1 MQKCFGVTI
10 KDKVQDVGFRGFIE
24 NVARSNYL
32 EGIVFNDKDGSV
44 KLIIRGDNSVVDD
57 FFDDIK
63 AKGNKR
69 GIILEIKEKKE
80 LELDIPLPPI
90 FSKVS
95 TDDEQDIGRKLDIGN
110 NRLDGINEK
119 LASVNGKLTD
129 ITEILRSMNNTLQ
142 KIADK

>member
-10 KDKVQDVGFRGFIE
+10 KDKVQDIKFRGFIE
-24 NVARSNYL
+24 NIARSNYL

-44 KLIIRGDNSVVDD
+44 KLVLRGDNSVVDD
-57 FFDDIK
+57 FFDEIK
-63 AKGNKR
+63 IKGNKR

-95 TDDEQDIGRKLDIGN
+95 TDDEEDIGRKLDIGN
-110 NRLDGINEK
+110 EL
-119 LASVNGKLTD
+119 LGKLVEGQNSILD
-129 ITEILRSMNNTLQ
+129 ILKRIENKL
-142 KIADK
+142 

>member
-1 MQKCFGVTI
+1 ML
-10 KDKVQDVGFRGFIE
+10 QDL
-24 NVARSNYL
+24 NYL

-63 AKGNKR
+63 VKGNKR

-95 TDDEQDIGRKLDIGN
+95 TDDEEDIGRKLDKGN
-110 NRLDGINEK
+110 DL
-119 LASVNGKLTD
+119 LGKLVEGQNSILD
-129 ITEILRSMNNTLQ
+129 ILK
-142 KIADK
+142 KIENKL

>member
-10 KDKVQDVGFRGFIE
+10 KDKVQDIGFRGFIE

-32 EGIVFNDKDGSV
+32 EGIVFNDNDGSV

-63 AKGNKR
+63 TKGNKR

-110 NRLDGINEK
+110 NRLDDINGK
-119 LASVNGKLTD
+119 LASVDGKLTD

>member
-1 MQKCFGVTI
+1 MQKCYGVTI
-10 KDKVQDVGFRGFIE
+10 KDKAQDVRFRCFIE
-24 NVARSNYL
+24 NIARSNYL
-32 EGIVFNDKDGSV
+32 EGIIFNYKDGSV

-95 TDDEQDIGRKLDIGN
+95 TDDEQDIGRKLYIGN

-119 LASVNGKLTD
+119 LVSVNGKLTD

>member
-57 FFDDIK
+57 FFDEIQT
-63 AKGNKR
+63 KGNKR

-80 LELDIPLPPI
+80 LELDIPLPPV

-95 TDDEQDIGRKLDIGN
+95 TDDEEDIGRKLDK
-110 NRLDGINEK
+110 RNELLSK
-119 LASVNGKLTD
+119 LVEGQNKMD
-129 ITEILRSMNNTLQ
+129 
-142 KIADK
+142 